1 MSGSPHFDH
10 AIVGAGVSGLML
22 AGRLLS
28 DPAPGSTAPARP
40 LRVVVVDPSLG
51 RGGRLTVASW
61 ARGATPL
68 DQWTLGTWKRLRVVG
83 HDGRITHAALDGYRY
98 TAVSWDAA
106 RAALLTQ
113 LRLDPRVTLVEAS
126 VDAVRDGSWCSWI
139 LVGGE
144 WISASWVYD
153 SRPRPPELDRPP
165 TPGRTP
171 ELYQTF
177 RGVWVRSHEPRVDTE
192 AATLLDFSA
201 DDGPELG
208 FAYVLPVDP
217 HSALVMAVRMG
228 ASLELPDP
236 LPAVPRE
243 LGGDGWQ
250 VVAEEIGATTLR
262 VPSPPRREGRRILAI
277 GGRGGRVRPSTGYA
291 VTRIL
296 ADTEAI
302 AASLD
307 RRGHPFAIP
316 ADPLRDRVLDAIWL
330 LALARHR
337 AALEP
342 AFLALFSGVP
352 IDSVLRFLD
361 GGAGVGDLA
370 RVIAALPAGPFVRS
384 AGELAMQWPH
394 RIGHRDAGP
403 QVLTPRR

>member
-1 MSGSPHFDH
+1 MKGSVHYDH
-10 AIVGAGVSGLML
+10 AIVGAGISGLIL
-22 AGRLLS
+22 ARKLLS
-28 DPAPGSTAPARP
+28 DHPPAGSAPPSVR
-40 LRVVVVDPSLG
+40 RVLVVDPCLD
-51 RGGRLTVASW
+51 RGGRFTVAFWST
-61 ARGATPL
+61 GATPL
-68 DQWTLGTWKRLRVVG
+68 DAWMLGRWQQLRVVG
-83 HDGRITHAALDGYRY
+83 HDDRITYVALDGYHY

-106 RAALLTQ
+106 RADLLAE
-113 LRLDPRVTLVEAS
+113 LRLDPRVTIIEAP
-126 VDAVRDGSWCSWI
+126 VDAVRDGSWCAWI

-153 SRPRPPELDRPP
+153 SRPRPPEAHSSPP
-165 TPGRTP
+165 ASRRTP

-177 RGVWVRSHEPRVDTE
+177 RGVWVRSHEPRVATG

-201 DDGPELG
+201 DDGPDLG
-208 FAYVLPVDP
+208 FAYVLPVDE
-217 HSALVMAVRMG
+217 HTALVMAVRMG

-236 LPAVPRE
+236 FPAVPRE
-243 LGGDGWQ
+243 LGDDGWQ
-250 VVAEEIGATTLR
+250 VVADEIGATTLR
-262 VPSPPRREGRRILAI
+262 VPPPPRREGRRILAI

-302 AASLD
+302 AVSLD

-316 ADPLRDRVLDAIWL
+316 ADPLRDRVLDVIWL
-330 LALARHR
+330 HALARQR

-361 GGAGVGDLA
+361 GGAGVRDLA
-370 RVIAALPAGPFVRS
+370 RVVAALPPGPFVKS
-384 AGELAMQWPH
+384 ATELVIQRAQH
-394 RIGHRDAGP
+394 VGHQARDVGA
-403 QVLTPRR
+403 